1 MTYVSTPSSGALQR
15 KQPRK
20 FSSVLFAAA
29 IVVASGSAI
38 AIGINVMQDASPT
51 VTGSL
56 YPSPEVLKNWQAPAT
71 RPATNQVDPADRAHL
86 GRTPA
91 LGSASGMSHGEFVE
105 TLENDGL
112 IPSGAIPTGAATE
125 ASGTE
130 TGLR

>member
-20 FSSVLFAAA
+20 FSSVLVAAA
-29 IVVASGSAI
+29 IVVASGAAI
-38 AIGINVMQDASPT
+38 AIGITVMQDASPT

-56 YPSPEVLKNWQAPAT
+56 YPSPEVLKNWTAPGT
-71 RPATNQVDPADRAHL
+71 SSATNQVDPADRVHM

-91 LGSASGMSHGEFVE
+91 MESASEMSHGAFVE
-105 TLENDGL
+105 PLEDAGL
-112 IPSGAIPTGAATE
+112 IPSGAIPTGATTE
-125 ASGTE
+125 ATDDQ